1 MGGACQ
7 TRAEPLPTFSR
18 TIGGT
23 QIPEWVSA
31 AGREIY
37 ENAAEL
43 ARSPYVPFTGPRIA
57 TFDGSKLT
65 EAERQGQALLTD
77 GASNYQPFIDEAAG
91 VTRGLQTDYQG
102 MSRGDLIGGQVD
114 LGGPTDLSGP
124 SATDFSLEGAQPYLD
139 IYQRAADPAVRELE
153 RQFELQRDV
162 QSAQAARV
170 GAFGGSRQ
178 AVQDATI
185 ASEGAARAADL
196 RTQAGQAGLQFA
208 SSQFGADQQARL
220 AQGNLD
226 RKLRLDQGNLDRNL
240 RLQQAEA
247 DRSARFGA
255 EDVARAQFETEQAAG
270 LGKASQLQSYAPMIQ
285 GLQEQAASGMITS
298 GQAQRQLDQMALDLA
313 YSDFVEQR
321 DKPFAMTNFALGA
334 LKGTPYDTRTFG
346 LEQGQQYV
354 QTPSIYGQTIA
365 GLGSLASAYALS
377 QRT

>member
-1 MGGACQ
+1 MGGLC
-7 TRAEPLPTFSR
+7 TSRADPLPTSSR

-31 AGREIY
+31 AGREVY
-37 ENAAEL
+37 EQASEL

-57 TFDGSKLT
+57 TYDGSKLT
-65 EAERQGQALLTD
+65 EAERDAQALLTD
-77 GASNYQPFIDEAAG
+77 GAMSYQPFVDEAVG
-91 VTRGLQTDYQG
+91 VTRGLETDYQG
-102 MSRGDLIGGQVD
+102 MSREDLIGGQV
-114 LGGPTDLSGP
+114 DLSGP

-153 RQFELQRDV
+153 RQFEQQRDA
-162 QSAQAARV
+162 QSAQAARL

-185 ASEGAARAADL
+185 ASEAAARAADL
-196 RTQAGQAGLQFA
+196 RAQAGQAGLQFA

-220 AQGNLD
+220 QQENLD
-226 RKLRLDQGNLDRNL
+226 RSL

-255 EDVARAQFETEQAAG
+255 EDVARGRFETEQSAG
-270 LGKASQLQSYAPMIQ
+270 LSKASQLQSYAPMIQ

-313 YSDFVEQR
+313 YADFVEQR
-321 DKPFAMTNFALGA
+321 EQPFAMTNFALGA
-334 LKGTPYDTRTFG
+334 LKGTPYDTRTYG

-377 QRT
+377 RRGA